1 VSNALKTATSVVGLL
16 AGLVAGVYVLGGL
29 VIALRL
35 LFDHFDFNSVVT
47 TLGQLPREPVVAT
60 ALMDVLAPA
69 ATLGLLAAMGYGLFN
84 RPKSRGDR
92 SDHLDKGR
100 HWWVLVCVVFPLL
113 AALFCLPAILQ
124 AIATDGFSWLL
135 LTSVIGIAV
144 TYGALA
150 TSWFLIR
157 RAGRSGWSRIVR
169 ALAAGALWAV
179 ILITP
184 AVMIASALPFERAQ
198 VCTTSSLLPVKG
210 RLIGEGGGRI
220 LIEEQFGN
228 EAGVVSVPAD
238 QVTKSEYGD
247 LVTNF
252 VCPLPPGS
260 KAAAK
265 VAEAKLGGHGSQLE
279 RRLATLLRPRLRFDT
294 KEPWRP
300 LAVAPFLQEHFAD
313 GGGQEA
319 CWLRPERRCE
329 PNRGLDQFRR
339 GPGAPEYIDIHGS
352 GRNGR
357 DFRSPDP
364 ACRADPPAVD
374 CNSGRRSVIYYRRTT
389 HEGRWYWDY
398 WWFYRYNDYVGRF
411 NECHYYCA
419 DHEGDWEGMT
429 VITTP
434 ALKPEILGAIY
445 AAHRERVL
453 VEAQILPLSG
463 THPLAFV
470 AEGTHATYPYRC
482 ASDCSQYATEA
493 GVHLPEDDRDGEVA
507 WGGNVDA
514 ECAEVRCV
522 RPLPEVGHPGDA
534 ALPLAGGWAGW
545 SGRWGSTCVNGCSL
559 AESSPASPGVQIRF
573 QCPWAP
579 TRLGVLAADGSV
591 SKSERAGDAE
601 RLRATCEAQ
610 RGA

>member
-1 VSNALKTATSVVGLL
+1 MKEALKTATAIVGLL
-16 AGLVAGVYVLGGL
+16 AGIVAAVYVLGGL

-35 LFDHFDFNSVVT
+35 LFDHFDFNSVVS
-47 TLGQLPREPVVAT
+47 TLGQLPREPVIAT
-60 ALMDVLAPA
+60 ALMDVIAPA
-69 ATLGLLAAMGYGLFN
+69 AVFGLLMAMGYGLFN
-84 RPKSRGDR
+84 RPRSRGER
-92 SDHLDKGR
+92 SDQLDQGR
-100 HWWVLVCVVFPLL
+100 HWKPLLLVGFPLIVL
-113 AALFCLPAILQ
+113 ALFVPALYQ
-124 AIATDGFSWLL
+124 ELTTHGFSWRLL
-135 LTSVIGIAV
+135 VTAIGAGV
-144 TYGALA
+144 AYAALA
-150 TSWFLIR
+150 TACFLIR
-157 RAGRSGWSRIVR
+157 REGRSGSSRIVR
-169 ALAAGALWAV
+169 ALAAGGLWAIV
-179 ILITP
+179 ALTP
-184 AVMIASALPFERAQ
+184 ALVFAGSLPFERAQ

-210 RLIGEGGGRI
+210 RLIGEGGGRV

-228 EAGVVSVPAD
+228 EAGVISLPSD
-238 QVTKSEYGD
+238 QVTTSEYGD
-247 LVTNF
+247 VVTNF
-252 VCPLPPGS
+252 VCPLPPGA

-265 VAEAKLGGHGSQLE
+265 VAEAKLGGHGSKDE

-300 LAVAPFLQEHFAD
+300 LAVAPFLRERFA
-313 GGGQEA
+313 GGGSQEA
-319 CWLRPERRCE
+319 CWTAPEPHCE
-329 PNRGLDQFRR
+329 RNRGLDQFRR
-339 GPGAPEYIDIHGS
+339 SPGAPEYINIHGS
-352 GRNGR
+352 GRNGS
-357 DFRSPDP
+357 DFFSPDP
-364 ACRADPPAVD
+364 ACRTDAPVVD

-419 DHEGDWEGMT
+419 DHEGDWEGVT
-429 VITTP
+429 VITSP
-434 ALKPEILGAIY
+434 SLKPEVLGAIY
-445 AAHRERVL
+445 AAHRDRVL
-453 VEAQILPLSG
+453 VEGGILPLSG

-482 ASDCSQYATEA
+482 AHDCAQYATEA
-493 GVHLPEDDRDGEVA
+493 GVHLPEDDHDGEIA

-514 ECAEVRCV
+514 QCAEVRCV

-545 SGRWGSTCVNGCSL
+545 PGRWGNTCVNGCSL
-559 AESSPASPGVQIRF
+559 AESSPASPGSQIRF

-579 TRLGVLAADGSV
+579 TRLGVLSPDGTV